1 MNLKWIKAA
10 NLMSIGNTPIH
21 VDFTGYDKTLIV
33 GKNGAGKSLLV
44 EAISFLWF
52 GKSYRKLTKA
62 ETVNTIN
69 KKNLVVEGEWES
81 GGYTWKVKRGIKP
94 DVLEVWKDD
103 VAVDSAAAKR
113 DFQQYIEDYALSFN
127 YQSFKRVIA
136 LGTAG
141 YKPFMDMTAP
151 ERRTFV
157 EEILDIQ
164 VFSVMNK
171 NNKDEIKVLKSKLQQ
186 AQSDRSVLEHKIHTN
201 KSVLEKSKE
210 NSKELASQVKSE
222 LTKLEQQVAD
232 IIVDED
238 QLATDIKVLQEDYD
252 FEMEQK
258 LKAAVSKINQM
269 QGQHKGQLSE
279 ADRNYKFF
287 DTSTTCPTCEQEIT
301 DKHKE
306 KCFTVI
312 EQKKQ
317 ESEEMLTKLNEKLQH
332 AQDKMQYLGTTKQ
345 KISELQAKQTQYKR
359 DIARMQA
366 DIKTKRSQYESLVNK
381 QDEDTTDI
389 VKQLREWNTERKHI
403 KESEE
408 QITEEIR
415 DREIMTLV
423 LKDDGVKSKIVEN
436 YLPIINGKVN
446 EYLKVMEA
454 NYGFILDQNFK
465 ETMQSRGRESMS
477 FNNLSQG
484 QRMRVDLALMF
495 TWRDIVKLRTGSYT
509 NVLIMDEIMDSATDE
524 DGIVA
529 LRKIIDSLEDTNTVI
544 ISHSEKHNKA
554 WFNRLLKVTMRGM
567 FTEYTEIINQNES
580 EQNLYEAL

>member
-21 VDFTGYDKTLIV
+21 VDFNGYDKTLIV

-81 GGYTWKVKRGIKP
+81 GGHTWKVKRGIKP
-94 DVLEVWKDD
+94 DVLEVWKNDK
-103 VAVDSAAAKR
+103 AVDSAAAKR
-113 DFQQYIEDYALSFN
+113 DFQQFIEDYALSFN

-171 NNKDEIKVLKSKLQQ
+171 NNKDEIKVLKSSLQQ
-186 AQSDRSVLEHKIHTN
+186 AQSNRSVLEHKIHTN

-210 NSKELASQVKSE
+210 NGEEIARQVKTE
-222 LTKLEQQVAD
+222 ITKLEQQVSDFIVEEDELSANIKTLQKSYDAD
-232 IIVDED
+232 
-238 QLATDIKVLQEDYD
+238 L
-252 FEMEQK
+252 EQK
-258 LKAAVSKINQM
+258 LNAAISKINQL
-269 QGQHKGQLSE
+269 QGQQQSQLSE
-279 ADRNYKFF
+279 AQKSYDFF
-287 DTSTTCPTCEQEIT
+287 DMSATCPTCDQAIT
-301 DKHKE
+301 EDHKE
-306 KCFTVI
+306 KCFSVI
-312 EQKKQ
+312 EQKKE
-317 ESEEMLTKLNEKLQH
+317 ESEGMIEKLNEKLQH
-332 AQDKMQYLGTTKQ
+332 ARDKMQTLSTAKQ
-345 KISELQAKQTQYKR
+345 EISELQAKQTGYKR
-359 DIARMQA
+359 DIARMQSE
-366 DIKTKRSQYESLVNK
+366 INSKRNQYETLVNK
-381 QDEDTTDI
+381 QDDDTTDI
-389 VKQLREWNTERKHI
+389 IKQLREWNTERKQI
-403 KESEE
+403 KEREE

-415 DREIMTLV
+415 DREMMTLV
-423 LKDDGVKSKIVEN
+423 LKDDGVKSKIIEN

-446 EYLKVMEA
+446 EYLKIMEA
-454 NYGFILDQNFK
+454 NYGFVLDQNFK
-465 ETMQSRGRESMS
+465 ETMQSRGRETMS

-495 TWRDIVKLRTGSYT
+495 TWRDVVKLRTGSYT

-524 DGIVA
+524 DGIIA
-529 LRKIIDSLEDTNTVI
+529 LRKIIDSLEDTNTII
-544 ISHSEKHNKA
+544 ISHSEKHNQA
-554 WFNRLLKVTMRGM
+554 WFNRLLKVRTRGM
-567 FTEYTEIINQNES
+567 FTEYSEIINKDES
-580 EQNLYEAL
+580 EQNLYE